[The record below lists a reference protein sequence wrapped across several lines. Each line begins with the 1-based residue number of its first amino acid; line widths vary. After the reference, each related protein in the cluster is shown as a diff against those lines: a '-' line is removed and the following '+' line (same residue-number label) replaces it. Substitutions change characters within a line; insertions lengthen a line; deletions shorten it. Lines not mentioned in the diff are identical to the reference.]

1 MATGQ
6 RKNPSQ
12 QRSQETVARILS
24 ATGQV
29 LRTKGYTACST
40 NAIAEAAGI
49 SKGSL
54 YQYFANKD
62 EIIEVLIDQIME
74 EATASLGAN
83 LEEAVAQGTFLK
95 DAALQVQLLAVL
107 DRYRDILASLLNDA
121 PHLTLSAHRSVR
133 IEERSRDLLRTY
145 VTVNPSAIGP
155 GVDLDALLLVLTV
168 SYREV
173 GLEYLRRDLRDRR
186 NELATVLYDMTMGGL
201 AGGAA
206 NRV

>member
-1 MATGQ
+1 MGTGQ
-6 RKNPSQ
+6 RKDPSQ

-29 LRTKGYTACST
+29 LRTKGYTGCST

-49 SKGSL
+49 SKGSV

-62 EIIEVLIDQIME
+62 EIIVVLIDQIME
-74 EATASLGAN
+74 DATASLGAN

-107 DRYRDILASLLNDA
+107 DRYRDILTSLLNDA

-201 AGGAA
+201 AGSATK
-206 NRV
+206 RV

>member
-1 MATGQ
+1 MGPGQ
-6 RKNPSQ
+6 RKDPSQ

-29 LRTKGYTACST
+29 LRTKGYTGCST

-49 SKGSL
+49 SKGSV

-62 EIIEVLIDQIME
+62 EIIVVLIDQIME
-74 EATASLGAN
+74 GATASLGAN

-107 DRYRDILASLLNDA
+107 DRYRDILTSLLNDA

-173 GLEYLRRDLRDRR
+173 SLEYLRRDLRDRR

-201 AGGAA
+201 AGRASRG
-206 NRV
+206 V

>member
-29 LRTKGYTACST
+29 LRTKGYTGCST

-49 SKGSL
+49 SKGSV

-62 EIIEVLIDQIME
+62 EIIVVLIDQIME
-74 EATASLGAN
+74 DTTASLGAN

-107 DRYRDILASLLNDA
+107 DRYRDILTSLLNDA

-173 GLEYLRRDLRDRR
+173 SLEYLRRDLRDRR

-201 AGGAA
+201 AGSATK
-206 NRV
+206 RV

>member
-145 VTVNPSAIGP
+145 VTVNPSAIGT

>member
-1 MATGQ
+1 MGTGQ
-6 RKNPSQ
+6 RKDPSQ

-29 LRTKGYTACST
+29 LRTKGYTGCST

-49 SKGSL
+49 SKGSV

-62 EIIEVLIDQIME
+62 EIIVVLIDQIME
-74 EATASLGAN
+74 DATASLGAN

-107 DRYRDILASLLNDA
+107 DRYRDILTSLLNDA

-173 GLEYLRRDLRDRR
+173 SLEYLRRDLRDRR

-201 AGGAA
+201 AGSATK
-206 NRV
+206 RV

>member
-62 EIIEVLIDQIME
+62 EIIEVLIDRIME

>member
-1 MATGQ
+1 MPTGQ
-6 RKNPSQ
+6 RKDPSQ
-12 QRSQETVARILS
+12 RRSQATVARILS

-29 LRTKGYTACST
+29 LRTKGYTGCST

-49 SKGSL
+49 SKGSV

-62 EIIEVLIDQIME
+62 EIIEVLIDQLME
-74 EATASLGAN
+74 DATASLGAN

-95 DAALQVQLLAVL
+95 DAALQIQLLAVL
-107 DRYRDILASLLNDA
+107 DRYRDVLASLLNDA

-133 IEERSRDLLRTY
+133 IEERCRDLLRTY

-173 GLEYLRRDLRDRR
+173 SLEYLRQDLRNRR

-201 AGGAA
+201 AGGATK
-206 NRV
+206 RV

>member
-1 MATGQ
+1 MGTGQ
-6 RKNPSQ
+6 RKDPSQ

-29 LRTKGYTACST
+29 LRTKGYTGCST

-49 SKGSL
+49 SKGSV

-62 EIIEVLIDQIME
+62 EIIVVLIDQIME
-74 EATASLGAN
+74 DATASLGAN

-107 DRYRDILASLLNDA
+107 DRYRDILTSLLNDA

-201 AGGAA
+201 AGRASRG
-206 NRV
+206 V

>member
-6 RKNPSQ
+6 RKGPSQ
-12 QRSQETVARILS
+12 QRSQATVARILS

-29 LRTKGYTACST
+29 LRTKGYTGCST

-49 SKGSL
+49 SKGSV

-74 EATASLGAN
+74 DATASLGAN
-83 LEEAVAQGTFLK
+83 LEEAVAKGTFLK

-107 DRYRDILASLLNDA
+107 DRYRDILTSLLNDA
-121 PHLTLSAHRSVR
+121 PHLTLSAHRSIR

-168 SYREV
+168 AYREV

-201 AGGAA
+201 AGSAT

>member
-1 MATGQ
+1 MGTGQ
-6 RKNPSQ
+6 RKDPSQ

-29 LRTKGYTACST
+29 LRTKGYPGCST

-49 SKGSL
+49 SKGSV

-62 EIIEVLIDQIME
+62 EIIEVLIDKIME
-74 EATASLGAN
+74 DATATFGAN
-83 LEEAVAQGTFLK
+83 LEQAVAKGTFLK
-95 DAALQVQLLAVL
+95 DAALQTQLLAVL
-107 DRYRDILASLLNDA
+107 DRYRDILKSLLNDA
-121 PHLTLSAHRSVR
+121 PHLTVSAHRSAR
-133 IEERSRDLLRTY
+133 IEERCRDLLRTY
-145 VTVNPSAIGP
+145 VTLNPSAIGQ

-173 GLEYLRRDLRDRR
+173 SLEYLRRDLRDRR

-201 AGGAA
+201 AGGAT
-206 NRV
+206 NGV